1 MQKNVAKIVS
11 QNFKNIIMGSFVN
24 SKIQKIKTE
33 EHFYSEYDKTFL
45 MSDYIQNCI
54 KQEQLI
60 IPVDFS
66 KESRFD
72 DFAEDHFDFGSIKN
86 EQ

>member
-1 MQKNVAKIVS
+1 MQKYVAKIVS
-11 QNFKNIIMGSFVN
+11 LNFKNIIMGGFVN
-24 SKIQKIKTE
+24 SKIQKARGE
-33 EHFYSEYDKTFL
+33 EHFFSEYDKTFL
-45 MSDYIQNCI
+45 MSDYIQTCI

-72 DFAEDHFDFGSIKN
+72 EFAEDHFDFGNIKN